1 MKTKYVLIL
10 TREAVYSVLLEKVEP
25 YVFLFEYFL
34 LKRNDLQTKTEYH
47 QDWFESKQLMEF
59 GSQKKKREKQTN
71 RQLINFR
78 KFFFSK
84 CVTYIGGP
92 LEAQY
97 GLILTECNGRLV
109 LCC

>member
-59 GSQKKKREKQTN
+59 GSQKKKKRKTN
-71 RQLINFR
+71 KSTIN
-78 KFFFSK
+78 KFSQILFLK
-84 CVTYIGGP
+84 MCYLYWRPIGGP
-92 LEAQY
+92 VWVN
-97 GLILTECNGRLV
+97 ID
-109 LCC
+109 